1 MLLHNIAT
9 EPDVLHIKL
18 RKKDYTMNTTK
29 IGLMGQDDS
38 IIDTFRDAII
48 GPTTKPKTLSQA
60 LKELSNDDAAKVQ
73 SMARITHM
81 MAKTFI
87 LSQGYMTQS
96 YSDLVKE
103 LHKGLRPDLQAIVS
117 ALLEEIEP
125 VEIRQKPKPD
135 LLGAQ
140 LSVYDRWT
148 SQESKTAKRDA
159 VPLDDTYFIGNKE
172 PDARASNFLDR
183 LIMSESSGNSQAEIT
198 IKDGRRYVGKLQ
210 MGQARLKDY
219 QAATGKSFTQDEF
232 KADPALQDEVALWH
246 FKDIDQEIDALG
258 DAAKGYDRD
267 GLRSV
272 AHLGGKGGMR
282 KYIKSGGKYNPAD
295 ELGTSL
301 QDYYDK
307 FSSKT

>member
-1 MLLHNIAT
+1 
-9 EPDVLHIKL
+9 
-18 RKKDYTMNTTK
+18 MNTTK

-140 LSVYDRWT
+140 LSVYDRWNQQQ
-148 SQESKTAKRDA
+148 SETAKRDA
-159 VPLDDTYFIGNKE
+159 VPLNDTHFINDRVPE
-172 PDARASNFLDR
+172 PELDQPNFLDR
-183 LIMSESSGNSQAEIT
+183 LTLSESSGRSDAEIT
-198 IKDGRRYVGKLQ
+198 IKDGRRYVGSLQ
-210 MGQARLKDY
+210 FGEARLKDY
-219 QAATGKSFTQDEF
+219 QEATGKSFTQDEF
-232 KADPALQDEVALWH
+232 KADPALQDEVGLWH
-246 FKDIDQEIDALG
+246 ITDLDEAIDALG
-258 DAAKGYDRD
+258 DAAKSYDRD
-267 GLRSV
+267 GLRAV
-272 AHLGGKGGMR
+272 AHLGGKGGML
-282 KYIKSGGKYNPAD
+282 KYVKSGGKYNPAD